1 MAWILLFLLAMN
13 IRPLSESAP
22 NRQPQLAAA
31 NGQVGMVFG
40 SGGSILFAQ
49 SKDNGETFS
58 APVRVATLPV
68 LALGH
73 HRGPRIA
80 FAGKTI
86 LISAVSGQTPATD
99 EHAHGLAADG
109 DLLLWR
115 STDGG
120 RTWSQPVAINDVPRS
135 AREGLH
141 AMAADAQGHAAAVWL
156 DLRAKGTRLYG
167 AFSDDAGLTWSKN
180 LLVYESPAGTICE
193 CCHPSLVSAGGGE
206 FVVMFR
212 NVLDGM
218 RDMYVVRVRNGKVV
232 AKPQKTGVNFWPLK
246 ACPMDGRSVALEN
259 GRVVSAWRREERVF
273 LADRGREIP
282 LGRGKDVSMTVGKK
296 GPYVAWNDGSRIEVS
311 EPGSAAP
318 VTLSQS
324 GAFPALTALSDGSVL
339 AAWEESGSIATR
351 RLR

>member
-1 MAWILLFLLAMN
+1 MAWMLLFLLAMN

-22 NRQPQLAAA
+22 NQQPQLAAA
-31 NGQVGMVFG
+31 DGQVGMVFG

-49 SKDNGETFS
+49 SKDNGETFA

-68 LALGH
+68 LALGR
-73 HRGPRIA
+73 HRGPRIV

-86 LISAVSGQTPATD
+86 LISAVGGRTPVTGT
-99 EHAHGLAADG
+99 HAHGLEADG

-120 RTWSQPVAINDVPRS
+120 RTWSQPAVINDVPRA

-141 AMAADAQGHAAAVWL
+141 ALAADAQGHAAAVWL
-156 DLRAKGTRLYG
+156 DLRAQGTRLYG

-193 CCHPSLVSAGGGE
+193 CCHPSLISAGNGD

-212 NVLDGM
+212 NVLEGM
-218 RDMYVVRVRNGKVV
+218 RDMYTLRVRNGKVV
-232 AKPQKTGVNFWPLK
+232 SELQKAGLNSWPLK
-246 ACPMDGRSVALEN
+246 ACPMDGGSVAFEN
-259 GRVVSAWRREERVF
+259 GKIISAWRREEMVF
-273 LADRGREIP
+273 LAEPGREIP
-282 LGRGKDVSMTVGKK
+282 LGRGKDVSMAVGKK
-296 GPYVAWNDGSRIEVS
+296 GPYVAWSDGSRVQIS
-311 EPGSAAP
+311 EPGSTAA

-324 GAFPALTALSDGSVL
+324 GAFPVLAALSDGSVL
-339 AAWEESGSIATR
+339 AAWEEGGSIAIR